1 MIRALSIASVLSFAV
16 FSMGAAFAQD
26 APAPAAPAAEKK
38 PGPADGFTLHVMA
51 PHKFEDGTVH
61 GPYHHYCKGISP
73 EILQCLLFESTDP
86 NARLTDVEYFVAKS
100 VSRKDVPLKAW
111 NKYYHD
117 HEVEIATG
125 RVQILDMPEAQAK
138 EVAAVPLRRTGSSS
152 ISAGWSEGA
161 HRCGWPSA
169 IGRPQASNQVSS
181 AGCGEKISLVCLVS
195 LVYLV
200 YLVCLVEPDR
210 PGRPSRPMNMI
221 FWRGEP
227 GNRFS
232 SLCLYLVRRR
242 TFVMTNRIGIT
253 SIITLV
259 IGALLITE
267 GLIWAG

>member
-26 APAPAAPAAEKK
+26 APTPAAPAAEKK

-100 VSRKDVPLKAW
+100 ISRKDVPLKAW

-138 EVAAVPLRRTGSSS
+138 EVAAVAAQTDGIIFHLWPDGAKAPTGVVGHPQSVGHKHRT
-152 ISAGWSEGA
+152 
-161 HRCGWPSA
+161 
-169 IGRPQASNQVSS
+169 
-181 AGCGEKISLVCLVS
+181 K
-195 LVYLV
+195 
-200 YLVCLVEPDR
+200 
-210 PGRPSRPMNMI
+210 
-221 FWRGEP
+221 
-227 GNRFS
+227 
-232 SLCLYLVRRR
+232 
-242 TFVMTNRIGIT
+242 
-253 SIITLV
+253 
-259 IGALLITE
+259 
-267 GLIWAG
+267 